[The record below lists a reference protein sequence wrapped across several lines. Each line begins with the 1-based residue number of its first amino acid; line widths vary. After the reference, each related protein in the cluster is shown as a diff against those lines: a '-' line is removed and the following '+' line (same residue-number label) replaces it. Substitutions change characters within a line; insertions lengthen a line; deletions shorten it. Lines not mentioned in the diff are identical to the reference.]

1 MTGKIQDTQLSGRS
15 LDGGAVRYVVTEI
28 RKMWRM
34 TTRRSGALI
43 ALFAFVGLALSVFI
57 SLAKFRS
64 TYQCDESL
72 LSACSTGTYFSCDQV
87 LASAWATVG
96 WSATDAYPITLFAA
110 SFYAVILSLSTQLFR
125 RRPEGIPKSLLLYL
139 AWAGV
144 LVCLPLAYY
153 AYVVVG
159 GICLYCTSLYLV
171 NLALL
176 LSVLLLD
183 NAGQRHQFRVLWRSK
198 IDRTTT
204 LLLAGL
210 FFLVASMLQMLYYR
224 QKTLDV
230 GAEPR
235 CITPIGALPSTPI
248 VFPQETQ
255 GQQDM
260 VFAEFALFVDLSC
273 EHCAAAFKTWYTVAK
288 NSAGRYR
295 LSVYPVAADHSC
307 DIGLS
312 FGSESAKIHNP
323 CRAARA
329 VECLDMLAPGRGLD
343 YVQALFEHRK
353 PFETKM
359 AFTTAHLLRIAAD
372 IGAPAALPEGALEQC
387 IGDTSDDNPAHNRV
401 LERSGFADTM
411 RITGL
416 PATFLIF
423 FDENQ
428 ALPLGL
434 RLQGHKNYPDI
445 HRFVNKTHQ
454 QILEALAADEPSKG
468 GQAS

>member
-1 MTGKIQDTQLSGRS
+1 
-15 LDGGAVRYVVTEI
+15 
-28 RKMWRM
+28 M

-43 ALFAFVGLALSVFI
+43 ALFAFVGLTLSVFI

-72 LSACSTGTYFSCDQV
+72 LSACSTSAYFSCDQV

-159 GICLYCTSLYLV
+159 GVCLYCTSLYLV

-183 NAGQRHQFRVLWRSK
+183 NAGQRHQLQTLWRSK
-198 IDRTTT
+198 VDRTTT
-204 LLLAGL
+204 LLLTGL

-224 QKTLDV
+224 QKTLDI

-235 CITPIGALPSTPI
+235 CITELRELPSTSI
-248 VFPQETQ
+248 VFPQETEGKQ
-255 GQQDM
+255 SL

-273 EHCAAAFKTWYTVAK
+273 EHCTAAFKTWQTVAK
-288 NSAGRYR
+288 SSAGRYR
-295 LSVYPVAADHSC
+295 LSVYPIATDHSC
-307 DIGLS
+307 DLGLS
-312 FGSESAKIHNP
+312 FGSESAKLHNP

-329 VECLDMLAPGRGLD
+329 VECLETLAPGQALD

-353 PFETKM
+353 PFKSKM

-372 IGAPAALPEGALEQC
+372 LEESTVFPEGALKQC
-387 IGDTSDDNPAHNRV
+387 IDDTSDDNPAHNRV
-401 LERSGFADTM
+401 LQRSEFAGTM

-423 FDENQ
+423 FDFEGKH
-428 ALPLGL
+428 ALPLGI
-434 RLQGHKNYPDI
+434 RLQGHKKYPDI
-445 HRFVNKTHQ
+445 HRFVNTTHQ
-454 QILEALAADEPSKG
+454 QIIEALAADELAADEPNKER
-468 GQAS
+468 QAS